1 MTELLRKRRGLHCA
15 RKSGCRH
22 ANSLAGGGLF
32 CVCKM
37 RNQCTLFRTGSP
49 GLVIQIRRRFFEMKM
64 RLAPS
69 VLLFCL
75 CVTLFS
81 VPVSAQ
87 GGAGAGTSSTSSG
100 QQQTT
105 PPAQQ
110 QPSQPKLM
118 SPNVANVQPGEV
130 YHRPTEKEKL
140 RSWAFVSFGPYAFIG
155 SAAAA
160 GVQQAENA
168 APEWGQGWDAYGV
181 RVANNFG
188 INLVTQTTRRG
199 DDGHRVYSLASFV
212 APYAGGEAAALGWYP
227 SRYNAMDG
235 FRIGNYNLAVQA
247 GLNVA
252 LEFIYGGPHTF
263 LGKHHV
269 PVLSNATGS
278 QQQ

>member
-1 MTELLRKRRGLHCA
+1 
-15 RKSGCRH
+15 
-22 ANSLAGGGLF
+22 
-32 CVCKM
+32 
-37 RNQCTLFRTGSP
+37 
-49 GLVIQIRRRFFEMKM
+49 MKT
-64 RLAPS
+64 RLA
-69 VLLFCL
+69 VM
-75 CVTLFS
+75 VLFS
-81 VPVSAQ
+81 FCCATMLSVAVNAQ
-87 GGAGAGTSSTSSG
+87 GSAGAGTSSTSSG

-105 PPAQQ
+105 PPPQ

-130 YHRPTEKEKL
+130 YHRPTDKEKL

-188 INLVTQTTRRG
+188 INLVTQTTRYGLAQVFHEDTLFYRCECDGFVPRLKHALISTVTARRG
-199 DDGHRVYSLASFV
+199 DDGHRTFSFSSLV
-212 APYAGGEAAALGWYP
+212 APYAGGEVAALAWYP
-227 SRYNAMDG
+227 SRYNDKDG

-252 LEFIYGGPHTF
+252 LEFIYGGPRTF
-263 LGKHHV
+263 LGRHHV

-278 QQQ
+278 TQQ

>member
-1 MTELLRKRRGLHCA
+1 MRMRPA
-15 RKSGCRH
+15 
-22 ANSLAGGGLF
+22 LAVLF
-32 CVCKM
+32 ICF
-37 RNQCTLFRTGSP
+37 CTI
-49 GLVIQIRRRFFEMKM
+49 VW
-64 RLAPS
+64 
-69 VLLFCL
+69 
-75 CVTLFS
+75 S

-110 QPSQPKLM
+110 QPSQPKIL
-118 SPNVANVQPGEV
+118 SPNVANVQPGEA

-140 RSWAFVSFGPYAFIG
+140 RSWAFVSFGPYAFVG

-160 GVQQAENA
+160 GVQQADNA
-168 APEWGQGWDAYGV
+168 APEWGQGADAYGV

-188 INLVTQTTRRG
+188 INLVTQTTRYGLAAVFHEDTLFYRCECDGFVPRLKHALISTITARRG
-199 DDGHRVYSLASFV
+199 DDGHRVFSFASLV
-212 APYAGGEAAALGWYP
+212 APYAGGETAALAWYP
-227 SRYNAMDG
+227 SRYNDKDG

-247 GLNVA
+247 GLNIA

-278 QQQ
+278 SQQ

>member
-1 MTELLRKRRGLHCA
+1 
-15 RKSGCRH
+15 
-22 ANSLAGGGLF
+22 
-32 CVCKM
+32 
-37 RNQCTLFRTGSP
+37 
-49 GLVIQIRRRFFEMKM
+49 MKM
-64 RLAPS
+64 RLALV
-69 VLLFCL
+69 VLFVSICAIAW
-75 CVTLFS
+75 S
-81 VPVSAQ
+81 VPVHAQ
-87 GGAGAGTSSTSSG
+87 SGAGAGTSSN

-105 PPAQQ
+105 PPPQ
-110 QPSQPKLM
+110 QPGQSSPPKIM

-130 YHRPTEKEKL
+130 YRRPTEKEKL
-140 RSWAFVSFGPYAFIG
+140 RSWAFVSFGPYAFVG
-155 SAAAA
+155 SVAAA
-160 GVQQAENA
+160 GVQQADDA

-188 INLVTQTTRRG
+188 INLVTQTTRYGLAEVFHEDTLFYRCECDGFVPRLKHALISTITARHG
-199 DDGHRVYSLASFV
+199 DDGHRVFSIGSLV

-227 SRYNAMDG
+227 SRYNAKDG

-263 LGKHHV
+263 LGRHHV

>member
-1 MTELLRKRRGLHCA
+1 
-15 RKSGCRH
+15 
-22 ANSLAGGGLF
+22 
-32 CVCKM
+32 
-37 RNQCTLFRTGSP
+37 
-49 GLVIQIRRRFFEMKM
+49 MKM
-64 RLAPS
+64 RLTLAVPFIC
-69 VLLFCL
+69 FC
-75 CVTLFS
+75 TIAWS

-87 GGAGAGTSSTSSG
+87 AGSGAGTSSG

-105 PPAQQ
+105 PPQQQ
-110 QPSQPKLM
+110 QPSQPSQPKMM
-118 SPNVANVQPGEV
+118 SPNVANVQPGEA

-140 RSWAFVSFGPYAFIG
+140 RSWAFVSFGPYAFVG

-160 GVQQAENA
+160 GVQQADNA
-168 APEWGQGWDAYGV
+168 APEWGQGADAYGV

-188 INLVTQTTRRG
+188 INLVTQTTRYGLAAVFHEDTLFYRCECDGFVPRLKHALISTITARRG
-199 DDGHRVYSLASFV
+199 DDGHRTFSFSSLV
-212 APYAGGEAAALGWYP
+212 APYAGGEVAALGWYP
-227 SRYNAMDG
+227 SRYDAKDG

-278 QQQ
+278 QQQQ

>member
-1 MTELLRKRRGLHCA
+1 MVIQ
-15 RKSGCRH
+15 KSKEFLQMKIRV
-22 ANSLAGGGLF
+22 ASLVLLAG
-32 CVCKM
+32 
-37 RNQCTLFRTGSP
+37 
-49 GLVIQIRRRFFEMKM
+49 
-64 RLAPS
+64 
-69 VLLFCL
+69 L
-75 CVTLFS
+75 CATISS

-87 GGAGAGTSSTSSG
+87 GGAGAGTSSG
-100 QQQTT
+100 QAQATA
-105 PPAQQ
+105 PSQQ
-110 QPSQPKLM
+110 QPSQPKMM

-130 YHRPTEKEKL
+130 YHRPTHKEKF

-160 GVQQAENA
+160 GVQQADNA

-188 INLVTQTTRRG
+188 INLVTQTTRYGLAEVFHEDTLFYRCECSGFGHRLEHALLSTITARRG
-199 DDGHRVYSLASFV
+199 EDGHRAFSIGSLI

-227 SRYNAMDG
+227 SRYDARDG

-247 GLNVA
+247 GLNIA

>member
-1 MTELLRKRRGLHCA
+1 
-15 RKSGCRH
+15 
-22 ANSLAGGGLF
+22 
-32 CVCKM
+32 
-37 RNQCTLFRTGSP
+37 
-49 GLVIQIRRRFFEMKM
+49 MKI
-64 RLAPS
+64 RLAVF
-69 VLLFCL
+69 VLLSFCCATML
-75 CVTLFS
+75 S
-81 VPVSAQ
+81 VAVNAQ
-87 GGAGAGTSSTSSG
+87 GSAGAGTSSTSSG

-105 PPAQQ
+105 PPTQQ

-130 YHRPTEKEKL
+130 YHRPTDKEKL

-160 GVQQAENA
+160 GEQQAKNS

-188 INLVTQTTRRG
+188 INLVTQTTRYALAQVFHEDTLFYRCECDGFVPRLKHALISTITARRG
-199 DDGHRVYSLASFV
+199 DDGHRVFSVASLI
-212 APYAGGEAAALGWYP
+212 APYAGGETAALAWYP

-235 FRIGNYNLAVQA
+235 FRISNYNLAVQA

-252 LEFIYGGPHTF
+252 LEFIYGGPRTF

-278 QQQ
+278 SQQ